1 VHPFASRALVV
12 TARALEEENIEL
24 SIIGIWRLS
33 VEFWGAGRLL
43 IGADSLDTLSFNNIL
58 LSPIQL
64 YGSLCNFSL
73 AFFGEDEPFN
83 LLTNVRRAIKK
94 YKIVGFL
101 DFP

>member
-43 IGADSLDTLSFNNIL
+43 IGADSLDTLSLIISCCLRYNCMVLYAIL
-58 LSPIQL
+58 
-64 YGSLCNFSL
+64 
-73 AFFGEDEPFN
+73 A
-83 LLTNVRRAIKK
+83 
-94 YKIVGFL
+94 
-101 DFP
+101 